1 MEKEEVQVKD
11 VGEINPDIVTPEQ
24 KEAAVINEAVDKG
37 EVAEEYKVK
46 EEDGVY
52 KINLDNPPNQPKEV
66 KSKEKSKPSKDAV
79 QKSSSDDSDVHVK
92 EPQNT
97 ESVQGVDKSVRSAEE
112 KETVENKEKL
122 LEKTE
127 DSTSDSPLELITDD
141 EKPTDKVEKV
151 VEVETP
157 AEETQTNIQEEPKQ
171 LLPENVD
178 KLVKFMEETGGSVE
192 DYVNLNK
199 DLSKMDNTTLLREYY
214 KTTKPHLDV
223 DDVDFL
229 FTKNF
234 AYDEEADD
242 PSEVKAKKLAFKEE
256 LYNAQ
261 NYFKGAKDKYY
272 ADLKLSKQNDIAP
285 EYLEAMEHYKVSQQ
299 QTEEHKN
306 LQKTFVDKTNKVF
319 NDEFKGFDFKVGE
332 NKYRYKIDNPK
343 KVKEF
348 QSSINNWINSH
359 VDNDTGHIK
368 DASIYHKS
376 LFAAQNADKIAN
388 HFYEQGRADAIRES
402 AKQAKNIKMDPRA
415 DNASMPKTNTSG
427 IRAISSNDDNPN
439 KLRIKW
445 K

>member
-151 VEVETP
+151 AEVETP
-157 AEETQTNIQEEPKQ
+157 AEETPTNIQEEPKQ

-332 NKYRYKIDNPK
+332 NKYRFNQFWDITKDRG
-343 KVKEF
+343 EF
-348 QSSINNWINSH
+348 PVGAGYPPTAPVIPGSTVLNGNYNE
-359 VDNDTGHIK
+359 GHIWLTK
-368 DASIYHKS
+368 PNGYVRELNATNIDYQKPREQRKRFRHYANFISLKRNISGPVNMIVKMVNTKS
-376 LFAAQNADKIAN
+376 QLSQ
-388 HFYEQGRADAIRES
+388 R
-402 AKQAKNIKMDPRA
+402 
-415 DNASMPKTNTSG
+415 
-427 IRAISSNDDNPN
+427 
-439 KLRIKW
+439 
-445 K
+445 

>member
-151 VEVETP
+151 AEVETP

-332 NKYRYKIDNPK
+332 NKYRFKIEDSK
-343 KVKEF
+343 KVKDF
-348 QSSINNWINSH
+348 QSNISNFVNQFLDDKGT
-359 VDNDTGHIK
+359 VA
-368 DASIYHKS
+368 DAKGYHKA
-376 LFAAQNADKIAN
+376 LFTAQNADKIAN
-388 HFYEQGRADAIRES
+388 HFYEQGRADAVRDAEKKS
-402 AKQAKNIKMDPRA
+402 KNINMNPRQ
-415 DNASMPKTNTSG
+415 DASSVVTSSG
-427 IRAISSNDDNPN
+427 EKIRVVSGDSSD